1 MTMTMTMM
9 LMMTVVVTATAM
21 IVMVMV
27 AMMVVWMA
35 MMVVVMVMMMQA
47 ACHGTAMPKVFLL
60 CEMATTMDTDT
71 PNRVHESKSQDCA
84 HFAASWA
91 PFRSLRVCDI
101 YSRHLAML
109 TNPVLFRK

>member
-35 MMVVVMVMMMQA
+35 MLVVVMVMMMQA
-47 ACHGTAMPKVFLL
+47 ACHGTAMPKVLGLEGHSTDPQPQLGSAPGIGSTIGLL
-60 CEMATTMDTDT
+60 QHHHSNVTET
-71 PNRVHESKSQDCA
+71 
-84 HFAASWA
+84 WA
-91 PFRSLRVCDI
+91 RSLAETRV
-101 YSRHLAML
+101 
-109 TNPVLFRK
+109 

>member
-27 AMMVVWMA
+27 AMMVVRMA
-35 MMVVVMVMMMQA
+35 MLVVVMVMMMQA

-71 PNRVHESKSQDCA
+71 PNRVHESKSQDGRLDCSRKGLGPCEHGA
-84 HFAASWA
+84 VGEKRPSA
-91 PFRSLRVCDI
+91 LR
-101 YSRHLAML
+101 L
-109 TNPVLFRK
+109 PGQ